1 MNLSSMI
8 APELPVHAPLI
19 EVLHAAVFGPGANT
33 RAAFRL
39 REQGPH
45 DLHTSF
51 VALKDDVLVATV
63 RMTPIVD
70 STGQPGYLLG
80 PLAVSNDWQN
90 AGFGRALVRKAITAA
105 NENGTARY
113 VLLVGDAPYYAPLGF
128 EVCAPGRVSLPGP
141 VDPRR
146 LLVHALGDFDAKAV
160 TGLVKHAGS

>member
-1 MNLSSMI
+1 MNLSSLI

-19 EVLHAAVFGPGANT
+19 EALHADVFGPGANT

-45 DLHTSF
+45 DLNASF
-51 VALKDDVLVATV
+51 VILKDGALVATV

-70 STGQPGYLLG
+70 SAGQRGYLLG
-80 PLAVSNDWQN
+80 PLAVSSAWQN
-90 AGFGRALVRKAITAA
+90 AGFGRALVERAVKAA
-105 NENGTARY
+105 NDNGAARF

-128 EVCAPGRVSLPGP
+128 QVCVPGSVLLSGP

-146 LLVHALGDFDAKAV
+146 LLIHAKDGFDVNKV
-160 TGLVKHAGS
+160 SGLVRHAGA